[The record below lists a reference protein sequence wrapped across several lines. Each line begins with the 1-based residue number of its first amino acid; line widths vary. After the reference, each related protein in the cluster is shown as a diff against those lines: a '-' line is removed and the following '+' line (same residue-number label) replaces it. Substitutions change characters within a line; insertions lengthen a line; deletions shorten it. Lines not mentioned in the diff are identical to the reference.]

1 MKCYSLLLG
10 ARNTP
15 AAGKRFLRRD
25 DALVREITARH
36 FPDGFTI
43 LSAEGAWYDRE
54 RGTFIEE
61 DSRQILITTRDRA
74 KLRAWSQELG
84 EALQQKELL
93 VVELGRASVFP
104 IKRRPGRP
112 KSRTSSN
119 G

>member
-25 DALVREITARH
+25 DTRVREITARH
-36 FPDGFTI
+36 FPEGFTI
-43 LSAEGAWYDRE
+43 LSADGGWYDRE
-54 RGTFIEE
+54 RAAFIEE
-61 DSRQILITTRDRA
+61 DSRQILITTGDRR
-74 KLRAWSQELG
+74 KLRAWSRELG

-93 VVELGRASVFP
+93 IVELGRASIFS
-104 IKRRPGRP
+104 IKRRPARAR
-112 KSRTSSN
+112 KLSSN